1 MKSYFYFIGC
11 VLFFIFT
18 SHISG
23 NEDCTI
29 YWLHPNQPPLSISKG
44 VGAGMGIVDCMEKN
58 FEKHLKECKHI
69 YINAN
74 YEKIMT
80 MLKNRDNICSAAL
93 YRSPER
99 EKFTEFS
106 IPFTIAIANELIIL
120 ESNLNKLKPF
130 LNTKG
135 AVKLEDLIKT
145 GFRIGV
151 VKSRV
156 YRSIIDETL
165 KKYKNSQNII
175 EHTGSQNVIDSLI
188 NMMEAGRIDAV
199 IGYSFEAQYVV
210 KTIGKKINIV
220 TIPIAGHE
228 LYGLPA
234 VGCSKTKKGKEII
247 NRLNAFILKNRKSP
261 VFMECTERWLD
272 PLALQ
277 RFREYIKNEF
287 KE

>member
-1 MKSYFYFIGC
+1 MKRYYYIVSC

-23 NEDCTI
+23 NEESII
-29 YWLHPNQPPLSISKG
+29 YWLHPDQPPLSISKG

-58 FEKHLKECKHI
+58 FEKYLNECKHI

-80 MLKNRDNICSAAL
+80 MLQHRDNICSAAL
-93 YRSPER
+93 YRSSER

-106 IPFTIAIANELIIL
+106 IPFTIAIANELIII

-156 YRSIIDETL
+156 YRSIIDEIL
-165 KKYKNSQNII
+165 KKYKNNQSII

-210 KTIGKKINIV
+210 KTIGKK
-220 TIPIAGHE
+220 
-228 LYGLPA
+228 
-234 VGCSKTKKGKEII
+234 
-247 NRLNAFILKNRKSP
+247 
-261 VFMECTERWLD
+261 
-272 PLALQ
+272 
-277 RFREYIKNEF
+277 
-287 KE
+287 